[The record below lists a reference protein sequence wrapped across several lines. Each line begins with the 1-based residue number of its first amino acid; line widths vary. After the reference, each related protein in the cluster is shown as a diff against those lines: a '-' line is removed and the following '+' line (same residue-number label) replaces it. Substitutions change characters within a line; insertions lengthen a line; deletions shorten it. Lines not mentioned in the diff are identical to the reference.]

1 MSMFTKTQKNAAD
14 SVYASYKK
22 FLKEKDGFVH
32 VVMFNSF
39 SKLGN
44 QLFTCEDKYTTQID
58 EILTLMQKDGYKII
72 NVQVNTVQNRGTG
85 IWASDMEGYATLITY
100 K

>member
-1 MSMFTKTQKNAAD
+1 M
-14 SVYASYKK
+14 
-22 FLKEKDGFVH
+22 
-32 VVMFNSF
+32 
-39 SKLGN
+39 
-44 QLFTCEDKYTTQID
+44 FTCEDKYTTQID

>member
-1 MSMFTKTQKNAAD
+1 MGMFTKGQKNVATG
-14 SVYASYKK
+14 VYLNYKN
-22 FLKEKDGFVH
+22 FMKEKDGFTH

-44 QLFTCEDKYTTQID
+44 EIFTCEDKYTTQID
-58 EILTLMQKDGYKII
+58 EILTLMQKDGYEILDVK
-72 NVQVNTVQNRGTG
+72 VNTIQNQGTG
-85 IWASDMEGYATLITY
+85 LFGGDMEGYTTLITY